1 MNNEEFRKLLLANA
15 AKSKSDQN
23 GVSLPSARPSS
34 NTPVALGSRMKSSIP
49 MTPRSVAGAGRVD
62 FAKQLAEQRNQVSD
76 KTQKKFRTSAPKGSR
91 FSQGYVDRAK
101 QREQEEA
108 DERAERI
115 KALEESLKE
124 EEIDQETFE
133 RLRDE
138 IAGGDLSSTHLVKGL
153 DFKLL
158 ERVRRGENVFDP
170 NQKASDTNEEDVQ
183 ENPEK
188 AVEEEDPDAILD
200 QLESAEVKAIEK
212 EKAQKKGQLATVAL
226 NPGQKRS
233 RNQIL
238 AELKAARATAKAQEE
253 STLGSK
259 FKKIG
264 ARKEPGTRIEKDS
277 KGREVMIIV
286 DEDGNERRKVRKVDT
301 KALREEEEREAELLA
316 SREVLGM
323 EVPEFY
329 KKQIEAE
336 KAAQA
341 EEDDKE
347 IKIFDDVD
355 SDYDPLAGLEDS
367 DSSSD
372 EEGEAKEEEDKS
384 KQSQKGEEKD
394 SGAMP
399 PPTLPTKPAV
409 PATRNYFKDS
419 STGLISEETYK
430 MPSLDDPSF
439 LAALKKAKAAGAL
452 EKSEEEKLAKEREE
466 RLQKKLQ
473 ESLRDDED
481 MDMGF
486 GSSRVED
493 EADFDDRKVKLSAWG
508 EGEDDDDYD
517 ESAGGGGSKEKRK
530 RGGKKRKGDKNNFE
544 DVMRDTFAILL
555 AIYHPRIRILGISTV
570 FGNASLDKTTRNA
583 LSILTAFSQSDKVK
597 IYPGASHA
605 LFRPPLPQ
613 PTDIHGESGLD
624 GTSLLPAP
632 LSAADTSI
640 PAIDAAYNALSSTA
654 PGTAY
659 LIATGAFT
667 NAAAI
672 LIKYPELASHLR
684 GVSLMGGAVGGG
696 FTNAVLGKVDGLERA
711 GNWTQWAEFN
721 ILADP
726 EAAQSIFG
734 NVKLKGK
741 ITLIPLDITHLCL
754 TTAEVQ
760 KLILYGPEGA
770 AGAAS
775 GGASG
780 KAFEGKTKLRQMLFE
795 LLMFFA
801 KTYSDVF
808 GITEGPPL
816 HDPLA
821 VAAILS
827 GIGGEDEIQFYDF
840 DPTTTPDVKNP
851 LVRERFE
858 VTAVT
863 EGTYDEAHAGARTG
877 QTIVKLL
884 PPGEEGVRIPRGLDL
899 PKFWKVLEECVSR
912 ADEANAAAATAV

>member
-1 MNNEEFRKLLLANA
+1 MNNQEFRKLLLANA

-23 GVSLPSARPSS
+23 GASPPASRPSAS
-34 NTPVALGSRMKSSIP
+34 TPVALGSRMKSSIP

-62 FAKQLAEQRNQVSD
+62 FAKQLAQQRNQESE
-76 KTQKKFRTSAPKGSR
+76 KTQNKFRTSAPKGSR

-101 QREQEEA
+101 QREQEEE

-115 KALEESLKE
+115 KALEEALQK
-124 EEIDQETFE
+124 EEIDQKTFE
-133 RLRDE
+133 RMRDE

-170 NQKASDTNEEDVQ
+170 NQKPPKPEE
-183 ENPEK
+183 EK
-188 AVEEEDPDAILD
+188 VKEEESEKEADDEDPDDILD
-200 QLESAEVKAIEK
+200 RLESTEVKAIEK
-212 EKAQKKGQLATVAL
+212 EKVQKKGQLAAVAL

-238 AELKAARATAKAQEE
+238 AELKAARAAAKAQEE

-264 ARKEPGTRIEKDS
+264 AKKEPGTRIERDS

-301 KALREEEEREAELLA
+301 KALREEEEREAEQLA

-323 EVPEFY
+323 EVPEYY

-336 KAAQA
+336 KAAQV

-355 SDYDPLAGLEDS
+355 SDYDPLAALEDS

-372 EEGEAKEEEDKS
+372 EDGGETKEDAGGDKKS
-384 KQSQKGEEKD
+384 PMDDETHSA
-394 SGAMP
+394 AMP
-399 PPTLPTKPAV
+399 PPPPPAKPAA
-409 PATRNYFKDS
+409 PTARNYFKDS

-452 EKSEEEKLAKEREE
+452 EKSEEERLAKEREE

-473 ESLRDDED
+473 ESFRDDED

-493 EADFDDRKVKLSAWG
+493 EADFDDRKVKLSEWNNKG
-508 EGEDDDDYD
+508 GDDDDDYD
-517 ESAGGGGSKEKRK
+517 EGGGGGGGGSKEKRK

-570 FGNASLDKTTRNA
+570 FGNASLDKTTNNA
-583 LSILTAFSQSDKVK
+583 LSILTSISSTQIPIF
-597 IYPGASHA
+597 PGASHA

-624 GTSLLPAP
+624 GTSLLPQPLCAP
-632 LSAADTSI
+632 NASI
-640 PAIDAAYNALSSTA
+640 PAVDAAYAALSSTA

-672 LIKYPELASHLR
+672 LIKYPELATHLK

-696 FTNAVLGKVDGLERA
+696 FTDAVLGKVDGVERV

-734 NVKLKGK
+734 NAKLKGK
-741 ITLIPLDITHLCL
+741 ITLIPLDVTHLCL
-754 TTAEVQ
+754 TTPEIQ
-760 KLILYGPEGA
+760 NLILYGRPEGRGG
-770 AGAAS
+770 GAAK
-775 GGASG
+775 GEKG
-780 KAFEGKTKLRQMLFE
+780 ETKLRRMLVE

-821 VAAILS
+821 VAVILS

-840 DPTTTPDVKNP
+840 DPTATPDLRNP
-851 LVRERFE
+851 LVRERYE
-858 VTAVT
+858 VTVVT
-863 EGTYDEAHAGARTG
+863 EGTYEEAHAGARTG
-877 QTIVKLL
+877 QIIVRLL
-884 PPGEEGVRIPRGLDL
+884 PPGEEGVRIPRGLDM
-899 PKFWKVLEECVSR
+899 PKFWKVLEECISR
-912 ADEANAAAATAV
+912 ADEANAAASN